1 MDNFLIVIIALLIR
15 VVTCVGA
22 QLRLSLLTA
31 TKAPT
36 PTGILLLCVVVVV
49 VGGVVDAIVGLA
61 VRVVAVDVGAGVD
74 EADVAASSL
83 RSETSPAAPPPTAAS
98 AFRQ

>member
-36 PTGILLLCVVVVV
+36 PTRILLLCVVVVV
-49 VGGVVDAIVGLA
+49 IGGVVDAVVGLA
-61 VRVVAVDVGAGVD
+61 VRVVAVDASGAM
-74 EADVAASSL
+74 L
-83 RSETSPAAPPPTAAS
+83 HPR
-98 AFRQ
+98 